1 MLDLLLGNN
10 GLAALLAF
18 ALVLIPAVIIHEL
31 GHFFAGKSVG
41 ITILEFGIGFP
52 PRIGRMF
59 VWRGTEFTLNLLP
72 LGGFVRPLGEDMVSQ
87 QGEEA
92 ENLDRR
98 EADERGIPD
107 PKSVSEASPIKRI
120 LFLSAGAIANLVS
133 AFILFVMIGMLGV
146 RAVGVDVVTVEP
158 ESVLYDAGL
167 RSGDVIR
174 SINGEVFLP
183 GEYMRLTEML
193 NVIAANLQGETSES
207 VELTVL
213 RESDAGES
221 ETFTATYT
229 PASTGAP
236 EERVRVVSVLN
247 GTPAQAAGIRAGD
260 VIAEFNGMAVTSIEQ
275 LQEITSENAG
285 TNVQLALQRS
295 GEIVETELV
304 PREDPPPQEG
314 SMGIGIDSAFH
325 LSELGMTYQ
334 PMLNRVIVNL
344 SFFEALNYSGDR
356 FASLFATIASIPSAI
371 IEGQI
376 SAQEARPVSIVGISQ
391 AGGEFLQASIEQSQP
406 VIILEYIALIS
417 IALGLTNLLPIPALD
432 GGRILFV
439 LIEMVR
445 GRPIPPERE
454 GVVHLLGLVFLLSIT
469 VVVIINDILN
479 PITDMLP

>member
-1 MLDLLLGNN
+1 MWDLLLGNN
-10 GLAALLAF
+10 GLASLLAF

-52 PRIGRMF
+52 PRIGRLF
-59 VWRGTEFTLNLLP
+59 VWRGTEFTLNWLP

-98 EADERGIPD
+98 EANERGIPN
-107 PKSVSEASPIKRI
+107 PKAVSEAKPLQRI
-120 LFLSAGAIANLVS
+120 FFLSAGAVANLVS
-133 AFILFVMIGMLGV
+133 AFILFMMIGMLGV
-146 RAVGVDVVTVEP
+146 RAVGVDVVNIEP
-158 ESVLYDAGL
+158 DSPLYTAGL
-167 RSGDVIR
+167 RSGDIIQN
-174 SINGEVFLP
+174 INGEAFLP
-183 GEYMRLTEML
+183 GEYLRLSDML
-193 NVIAANLQGETSES
+193 DAITTDLQGQSGD

-213 RESDAGES
+213 RDADGGSPETFSATYAPSDA
-221 ETFTATYT
+221 ATT
-229 PASTGAP
+229 

-260 VIAEFNGMAVTSIEQ
+260 LITAFNGTPITSIEQ
-275 LQEITSENAG
+275 LQELTQENVG
-285 TNVQLALQRS
+285 SDVELTLSRVGESVQTQ
-295 GEIVETELV
+295 IV
-304 PREDPPPQEG
+304 PREDPPANEG
-314 SMGIGIDSAFH
+314 SMGIGIEPAFH
-325 LSELGMTYQ
+325 LSTLGMTYQ

-356 FASLFATIASIPSAI
+356 FVSLFATIASIPSAI

-406 VIILEYIALIS
+406 VIILDYIALIS

-454 GVVHLLGLVFLLSIT
+454 GVVHLLGLIFLLSLT